1 MRNRSATATQAA
13 NVAAAER
20 HMRTISPVSEF
31 ADYMRAKRE
40 YDRLRTA
47 HESERSEQKTSSLK
61 MTILC
66 RVLVALPIIIAFFFV
81 LYVRFNATV
90 ASVPHYWLYPVS
102 NIIGYYNAETRNVD
116 ITYQTLIGMVFYTTH
131 IFMR

>member
-20 HMRTISPVSEF
+20 HMRAISPVSEF

-47 HESERSEQKTSSLK
+47 HESERE
-61 MTILC
+61 C
-66 RVLVALPIIIAFFFV
+66 VFV
-81 LYVRFNATV
+81 R
-90 ASVPHYWLYPVS
+90 
-102 NIIGYYNAETRNVD
+102 
-116 ITYQTLIGMVFYTTH
+116 QTH
-131 IFMR
+131 IHACVQAANRRQAR